1 MLSSV
6 AGPSSEWESP
16 LAAFEDT
23 YEHERKV
30 TGLIDDLVSLAI
42 SEGDYATNNFLQW
55 FVTEQ
60 VEEES
65 SVDEVVQKI
74 KMIGEA
80 PGGLFMLD
88 RELAQRVFAAP
99 TSEQTEG

>member
-1 MLSSV
+1 
-6 AGPSSEWESP
+6 
-16 LAAFEDT
+16 
-23 YEHERKV
+23 
-30 TGLIDDLVSLAI
+30 
-42 SEGDYATNNFLQW
+42 
-55 FVTEQ
+55 VTEQ

-74 KMIGEA
+74 KMVGEA